1 MKFENEIPEFVQL
14 ADITTIYKGKGPKSE
29 LINDRGIFI
38 VTLLRTIMMRL
49 IYLDYYPQLDKSMS
63 DSQVRA
69 RKGKNIRNHI
79 WIVNG
84 IISDV
89 LSSKSKKP
97 VDIQIYDYKQCF
109 DSLWLQECMNDL
121 YSAGLNDDKFALLYN
136 VNSKVDIA
144 VKTPVGKTDRQSIHN
159 VIAQGDVFGPMFCS
173 KQVDTFGQ
181 ECLDE
186 GKYTYM
192 YRGEVEI
199 PPLSM
204 VDDVL
209 CVSECGFKTS
219 MMHAFISLKTDSKK
233 LQFGAGKCKR
243 LHVGKVCEE
252 YKCQTL
258 KIDDWKEVEIVNEE
272 TGIDDIE
279 DKCEGM
285 EDMQK
290 KDEEKYLGDII
301 SADGRNIKNI
311 KARVAKG
318 KGIISRI
325 LSILEGIP
333 FGDFYFEMAV
343 ILRESLLVSSM
354 LSNSESW
361 YNVSKAELELLETID
376 VQFLRS
382 ILRAPKSTPKEMLFL
397 ELGCVPFRE
406 LIKKRRISFLHY
418 ILNENQDS
426 MMYKFL
432 QSQLKNKRPR
442 DWITLVLKDMDDLK
456 LNLSLEELKE
466 TKKPKLKKILNK
478 TVLEEAF
485 ERLNKMKENH
495 SKVMHIKHYKLEM
508 QKYLKSS
515 KLKMKQEEAQT
526 VFSLRCRMTDVK
538 NNYKGSYETYACE
551 VCKEKDESQ
560 EHIMECMEIL
570 KLRKSFTKPPEYNK
584 LFDGNLESQLEISKH
599 FLENMKIKKKTKS
612 SKKT

>member
-1 MKFENEIPEFVQL
+1 
-14 ADITTIYKGKGPKSE
+14 
-29 LINDRGIFI
+29 
-38 VTLLRTIMMRL
+38 MRL
-49 IYLDYYPQLDKSMS
+49 IYLDYYKQLDESMS
-63 DSQVRA
+63 DSQVGA
-69 RKGKNIRNHI
+69 RKGKNVRNHI
-79 WIVNG
+79 WILNG

-89 LSSKSKKP
+89 LRSKSKKP

-426 MMYKFL
+426 MMYTFL

-466 TKKPKLKKILNK
+466 TKKNKLKNILNK

-495 SKVMHIKHYKLEM
+495 SKVMHIKHYKL
-508 QKYLKSS
+508 QK
-515 KLKMKQEEAQT
+515 
-526 VFSLRCRMTDVK
+526 C
-538 NNYKGSYETYACE
+538 
-551 VCKEKDESQ
+551 
-560 EHIMECMEIL
+560 
-570 KLRKSFTKPPEYNK
+570 
-584 LFDGNLESQLEISKH
+584 
-599 FLENMKIKKKTKS
+599 KKT
-612 SKKT
+612 